1 MACHFE
7 RGKFGLGG
15 ELQAPDTL
23 QNPPEGRLWG
33 STHGSIRV
41 QEGQPFF
48 QRLNDQMLTAL
59 RLWVSRGYHPVR
71 SRSERCLW
79 AENQR
84 QTATWQS
91 AKGSLR
97 AAIFVARCANAAVGL
112 AFLDSDRLS
121 RNRAPR
127 ANIVILLVTTPSD
140 RAVPR
145 SFYFALLIGRSLH
158 CCLARACDGASR
170 RAAEKRAALDAW
182 AAHVLAAAEG
192 RSPTGNV
199 VRLGRAG

>member
-1 MACHFE
+1 M
-7 RGKFGLGG
+7 
-15 ELQAPDTL
+15 
-23 QNPPEGRLWG
+23 
-33 STHGSIRV
+33 
-41 QEGQPFF
+41 
-48 QRLNDQMLTAL
+48 
-59 RLWVSRGYHPVR
+59 R

-79 AENQR
+79 TENQR

-127 ANIVILLVTTPSD
+127 AKHSD
-140 RAVPR
+140 FTCHDALPTAPLPR
-145 SFYFALLIGRSLH
+145 SFYLALLIGRSLH

-170 RAAEKRAALDAW
+170 WATEKRAALDAW
-182 AAHVLAAAEG
+182 AAHVLAVAEG
-192 RSPTGNV
+192 RRPSGNV
-199 VRLGRAG
+199 VTLGRAG